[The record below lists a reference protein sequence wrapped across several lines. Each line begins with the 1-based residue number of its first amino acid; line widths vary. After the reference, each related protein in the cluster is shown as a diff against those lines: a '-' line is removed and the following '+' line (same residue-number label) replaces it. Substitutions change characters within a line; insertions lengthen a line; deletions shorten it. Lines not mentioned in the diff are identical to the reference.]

1 MNGLWVILPDGE
13 SFVVQEGPFV
23 AFLDGSMTAEAD
35 PQVGKTHSN
44 ALSPSLSSGSAS
56 VERYSLRS
64 LFVVEECP
72 QLQLSSLTA
81 NLTGARVSRTTCCSR
96 RASR

>member
-35 PQVGKTHSN
+35 PQVGKAFKRSVG
-44 ALSPSLSSGSAS
+44 LSVLWLCLGRAVFFRWSLA
-56 VERYSLRS
+56 VFFTVTL
-64 LFVVEECP
+64 LDVVEECP
-72 QLQLSSLTA
+72 QL
-81 NLTGARVSRTTCCSR
+81 
-96 RASR
+96 